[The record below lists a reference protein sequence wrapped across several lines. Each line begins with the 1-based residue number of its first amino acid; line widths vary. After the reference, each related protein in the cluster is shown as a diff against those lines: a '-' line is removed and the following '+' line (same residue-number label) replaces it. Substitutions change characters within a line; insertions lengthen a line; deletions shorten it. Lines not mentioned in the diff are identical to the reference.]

1 MSRAVKAGEVWSTF
15 TFDGIDCADLGVYAI
30 SNSSTY
36 TTNLEPTFTDKKTN
50 VTAYDGQYYYG
61 TQITGQKFTFNMFA
75 ENLSLKE
82 LNRLRAWLNPRHIGK
97 LITSDEPYKFYY
109 VKPTSVSSLS
119 NIPLTNIQTSA
130 DSILHIYTEGDLVY
144 TGKFSITFE
153 TVGTA
158 YGYGMSYYR
167 DDFIYDAAE
176 KYGENYYYDVS
187 GFLYK
192 DMCPTAT
199 WEIESNAIW
208 QPIPL
213 YNPGSV
219 EGKPTYRIIHEGTF
233 TRGSKIELRNNTLG
247 TATIIDVGDLSG
259 NLTINTL
266 EQTIVDAQGTIY
278 YGRFEGPNLSIS
290 PYESVIELPNTYA
303 DDEDNYNFIEHATFS
318 VVGDKVQIDP
328 KIFVVSPDVIGHYFC
343 TNNNGGIKIIGVDE
357 DNNMLILEKNNPDN
371 ILSAVVKDGEITRP
385 AGIEYTY
392 KEVNNIM
399 PESGNRNEVCVV
411 NGVWYIYT
419 TEWKETNL
427 FTSKEEFR
435 NIYGDYVSIYRTVG
449 GTIVKLDDIIIRT
462 GYRLGDVSVGAFT
475 LSAELQPRYL

>member
-15 TFDGIDCADLGVYAI
+15 IFDGIDCAELGVYAI

-36 TTNLEPTFTDKKTN
+36 TTNLEPTFSDKKTN

-109 VKPTSVSSLS
+109 VKPTSVTSLS
-119 NIPLTNIQTSA
+119 NIPLTNVQTST

-192 DMCPTAT
+192 DMCPAAT
-199 WEIESNAIW
+199 WEIGANAIW
-208 QPIPL
+208 QSVPL

-219 EGKPTYRIIHEGTF
+219 EGRPTYHIIHEGTF
-233 TRGSKIELRNNTLG
+233 EKGGKIELRNNTLN
-247 TATIIDVGDLSG
+247 TVTIIDVGELRG

-266 EQTIVDAQGTIY
+266 EQIIIDEKGTIY
-278 YGRFEGPNLSIS
+278 YGRFEGPNLAIS

-303 DDEDNYNFIEHATFS
+303 DDEDNYNFIDYVTFS
-318 VVGDKVQIDP
+318 VVGNKVQIDP
-328 KIFVVSPDVIGHYFC
+328 NIFVVSPDVIGQYFC
-343 TNNNGGIKIIGVDE
+343 ANGNGGIKIIEVDE
-357 DNNMLILEKNNPDN
+357 DNNTLILEKDNPDYIPFATIEN
-371 ILSAVVKDGEITRP
+371 GTVMRP
-385 AGIEYTY
+385 AGIEYIY

-399 PESGNRNEVCVV
+399 PTEGNRNEVCVV
-411 NGVWYIYT
+411 DGVWYIYT

-435 NIYGDYVSIYRTVG
+435 DIYGDYVPIYRTVG